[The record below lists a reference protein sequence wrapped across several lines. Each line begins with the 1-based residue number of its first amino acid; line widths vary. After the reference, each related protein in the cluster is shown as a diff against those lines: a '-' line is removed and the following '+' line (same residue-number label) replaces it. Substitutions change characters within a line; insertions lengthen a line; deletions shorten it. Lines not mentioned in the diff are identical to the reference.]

1 MWLFNIYSQ
10 GIINIVEWCCCLW
23 WAKYEHLT
31 YPISIE
37 CYLIIEC
44 QSPKVFDSLI
54 WHYRVNFDMMKI
66 SMSMKALKCNQ
77 NKIIYF
83 LPIKYVETI
92 YGL

>member
-1 MWLFNIYSQ
+1 MMLLFVMSKIRTSNIP
-10 GIINIVEWCCCLW
+10 NF
-23 WAKYEHLT
+23 
-31 YPISIE
+31 IE

-66 SMSMKALKCNQ
+66 SMSIKALKCNQ